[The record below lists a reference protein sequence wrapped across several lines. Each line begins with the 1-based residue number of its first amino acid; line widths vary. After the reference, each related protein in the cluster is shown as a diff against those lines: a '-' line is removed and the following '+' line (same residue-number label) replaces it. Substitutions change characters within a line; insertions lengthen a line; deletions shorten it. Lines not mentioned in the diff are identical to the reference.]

1 MCLFNS
7 QTLTASPPFH
17 QDFSL
22 LLKTTSDHISSVKPT
37 KLITSPTSASSST
50 DTPQSFQIQF
60 QPPSNIPLPLLSSIT
75 SPCIS
80 KFPSSPTPTTHSL
93 YSAPPSTSCHHL
105 VFHPPSKVLRAT
117 PDSSLQVV
125 QQEVQISPAVP
136 EVASELM
143 HLNLLAKTT
152 TKLLLVCIL
161 FLLFLY
167 NFEFLLGLLY
177 FPREVFDIMYEDLL
191 YGFYSLPF
199 KFSGKVLPVILI
211 LLFFSFILYMPT
223 RLFLSG
229 ANKKSFKS
237 KNSVGRKC
245 CQLKV
250 LKVLLMHLFVTLLIN
265 KTTGSD
271 NRHFFFNTLKNENK
285 EEFLTYSTF
294 CTLEQIEKNILRKRL
309 SQDALSKVHLNKY
322 GSYFK
327 FILLLSG
334 DINLNPGP
342 TAPKRNDILWELLP
356 FHNCSFSTEPI
367 DYQLDTLS
375 VVSNDAWNIFQK
387 RGMYF
392 IHLNINIILPKIDE
406 RRHIAKLT
414 NATAIGLSGTKLDN
428 AVLSSEL
435 EIAA

>member
-1 MCLFNS
+1 M
-7 QTLTASPPFH
+7 
-17 QDFSL
+17 
-22 LLKTTSDHISSVKPT
+22 
-37 KLITSPTSASSST
+37 
-50 DTPQSFQIQF
+50 
-60 QPPSNIPLPLLSSIT
+60 
-75 SPCIS
+75 
-80 KFPSSPTPTTHSL
+80 
-93 YSAPPSTSCHHL
+93 
-105 VFHPPSKVLRAT
+105 
-117 PDSSLQVV
+117 
-125 QQEVQISPAVP
+125 QISPAVP
-136 EVASELM
+136 HVACGLM
-143 HLNLLAKTT
+143 HLDLLAKTT

-271 NRHFFFNTLKNENK
+271 NRHFFFNTLKNESK
-285 EEFLTYSTF
+285 AEFITYGTF
-294 CTLEQIEKNILRKRL
+294 CTLEQIDINILRKRL
-309 SQDALSKVHLNKY
+309 SQDSLSKVHLNKY

-334 DINLNPGP
+334 DTNLNPGP
-342 TAPKRNDILWELLP
+342 TAPKRHDI
-356 FHNCSFSTEPI
+356 I
-367 DYQLDTLS
+367 
-375 VVSNDAWNIFQK
+375 
-387 RGMYF
+387 
-392 IHLNINIILPKIDE
+392 
-406 RRHIAKLT
+406 
-414 NATAIGLSGTKLDN
+414 
-428 AVLSSEL
+428 
-435 EIAA
+435 